1 MKVRQRSKVLE
12 LDNIDLRILNCL
24 QRNGRLSNVEVSE
37 CVHLSAAQ
45 CCRRIQMLEREG
57 VITGYAAILNRE
69 ELGFGVLAFVNVTF
83 DKAQYRRLA
92 ELLRVIN
99 DCPEVLECHAVAGD
113 YDYLLKIVTR
123 DLKAYAS
130 FLNTKL
136 MRAPGVISVRS
147 VVCLGVVKSTT
158 SLPTDTTHEE

>member
-1 MKVRQRSKVLE
+1 MKSRQSSKVLE
-12 LDNIDLRILNCL
+12 LDQIDLRILNC
-24 QRNGRLSNVEVSE
+24 NGRLSNVDLSE
-37 CVHLSAAQ
+37 RVHLSAAQ
-45 CCRRIQMLEREG
+45 CWRRIQMLEREG
-57 VITGYAAILNRE
+57 VIIGYTALLNRE

-92 ELLRVIN
+92 DLLRVIN
-99 DCPEVLECHAVAGD
+99 DCPEVLECHAVTGD
-113 YDYLLKIVTR
+113 YDYLLKIVAH

-158 SLPTDTTHEE
+158 TLPTDAKQDE